1 MFGFCLGSNQDYLKV
16 TLHMRSDEIFSCVL
30 RDKEGNLISA
40 SVYWACPPC
49 LSYFSSEKRRWFR
62 KGLDDQDYVEIQS
75 GEEHEVACFE
85 QIIKELKPEEKMKF
99 GLRQNLDNI

>member
-1 MFGFCLGSNQDYLKV
+1 
-16 TLHMRSDEIFSCVL
+16 MRCDETFSDVS

-40 SVYWACPPC
+40 CVYWGYPPC

-62 KGLDDQDYVEIQS
+62 KGLDDQDYVEIQP

-85 QIIKELKPEEKMKF
+85 QIKTELKPEEKLMF
-99 GLRQNLDNI
+99 GIRQNLEDI